1 MTEKTEDAKP
11 TISLEK
17 DGPLKVAGLTGFFNS
32 RGEAIAAK
40 KTIFLCRCGA
50 SRNKPFCDGTHT
62 AIGFTDEKSDARV
75 PDRLETY
82 EGGEVTVLDNRGVC
96 SHAGFCTSGLPAVW
110 RTAVEP
116 WIDPDG
122 ASKTEIVE
130 IIRKC
135 PSGALSYLED
145 GQAQTAFHESA
156 EVQVSRDG
164 PYYVRGEVALEGVDF
179 GEGASRE
186 HYVLCRCGA
195 SRNKPFCDG
204 SHWYAGFHDDEAL
217 TISKA
222 AKAKEAGEE
231 TWVQVG
237 TASDFDEGEVRA
249 LTAGEKQAAVVRLN
263 GELHALDGRCP
274 HQGGPL
280 GEGNLCEGALRCP
293 WHGYDFDLKTGKG
306 RGNEHAVETLKVRE
320 QDGQVEIALPKP
332 KRSEWTISHVIAETL
347 VEWGVDS
354 VFGMVGHSNLG
365 MAEALRIQ
373 EGRGKLR
380 FFGVRHEGA
389 AAFACAG
396 YAKVTGRP
404 AACLSIAGPGATNL
418 LTGLWDA
425 KVDRAPAIALTGQ
438 VQTQVMGPGAF
449 QDIDLASAFEAVARF
464 SQTVLPGSDPAE
476 LASLAAKNALV
487 ERDVA
492 HLILPDEVQVL
503 DAGKA
508 GPGRPEGRLAP
519 TAITPPRQSLDYAL
533 ARIARAERPLIIVG
547 YGARDGMA
555 EVTALAEAL
564 NCPVI
569 TTFKAK
575 GQIGDDHSLGG
586 GVLGR
591 SGTPVASWFMNE
603 SDLLIVFGASF
614 SHHTG
619 IEPRKPTI
627 QVDFDRMALGKFHGV
642 DEPVWGDIGVTATL
656 LREGLPASRACRDQ
670 RAELAER
677 WQAWRGEKEA
687 RAAKDDGK
695 GVNSA
700 ILFERLAKAV
710 PADAIL
716 SVDVGNNTYSFGR
729 YFECRAQ
736 SVLMSGYLGSIGF
749 GFPAAMGAWAANTG
763 RKVVSISG
771 DGGFGQYLA
780 EFTTAVKYGM
790 DITHVLLNNAEL
802 GKISKE
808 QRDGEW
814 KVWQTTLA
822 NPSFADYATLCGGI
836 GIRVESAGQLAAAFQ
851 AALAAEGPALVEI
864 MTDPLL
870 T

>member
-1 MTEKTEDAKP
+1 MTDKTEDAKP

-17 DGPLKVAGLTGFFNS
+17 DGPLKVTGLSGFFNS
-32 RGEAIAAK
+32 RGEEIAAK

-50 SRNKPFCDGTHT
+50 SKNKPFCDGTHT

-96 SHAGFCTSGLPAVW
+96 SHAGFCTSGLPTVW

-396 YAKVTGRP
+396 YAKATGRP

-575 GQIGDDHSLGG
+575 GQIGDDHPLGG